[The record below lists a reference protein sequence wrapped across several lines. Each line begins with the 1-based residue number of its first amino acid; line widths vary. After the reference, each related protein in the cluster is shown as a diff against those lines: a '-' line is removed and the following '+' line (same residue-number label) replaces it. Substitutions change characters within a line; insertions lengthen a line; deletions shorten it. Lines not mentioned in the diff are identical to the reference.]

1 MKQALSALDLF
12 LLVVRAELI
21 REEMQERW
29 EAAYEAH
36 QEKWANVDLN
46 WINE

>member
-1 MKQALSALDLF
+1 MDRLIP
-12 LLVVRAELI
+12 LLTVRPELI

-29 EAAYEAH
+29 EAAYEAQ
-36 QEKWANVDLN
+36 QEEWANADRD